1 MHDCNLVHIISYLSS
16 GVAVSLLR
24 TGGIYAAPCLL
35 TDHSSNCYNWSIK
48 EVVFMPRRK
57 EFDELEVLSRAMEI
71 FWHKGYEAT
80 SVQDLVE
87 QMGINRG
94 SLDGT
99 FADKRALFLAAI
111 EHYDRTVVTSVVVS
125 LHKPASARKAIE
137 DYIRGE
143 VLRAVQDRHRHG
155 CFLTNSAVEVGPHD
169 AEAEERLTNS
179 LKRIEAAFLDALVAA
194 RAHGEIRTKRDLRS
208 VARFLTSSLQG
219 IRVMARVNPD
229 RETLMAVADI
239 VIALLDS

>member
-1 MHDCNLVHIISYLSS
+1 
-16 GVAVSLLR
+16 
-24 TGGIYAAPCLL
+24 
-35 TDHSSNCYNWSIK
+35 
-48 EVVFMPRRK
+48 MPRKK

-94 SLDGT
+94 SLYGT
-99 FADKRALFLAAI
+99 FSDKRALFLAAI
-111 EHYDRTVVTSVVVS
+111 EYYDQTVVSSVVAV
-125 LHKPASARKAIE
+125 LHSPGSARKAIE

-143 VLRAVQDRHRHG
+143 VQRAVQDRNRHG

-169 AEAEERLTNS
+169 AEAEQHLKAS
-179 LKRIEAAFLDALVAA
+179 LKRIEAAFYDALVEA
-194 RAHGEIRTKRDLRS
+194 RAHGEIRTRRDLR
-208 VARFLTSSLQG
+208 ALAKFLTSSLQG

-229 RETLMAVADI
+229 RETLLAIAEI
-239 VIALLDS
+239 VISSLDT

>member
-1 MHDCNLVHIISYLSS
+1 
-16 GVAVSLLR
+16 
-24 TGGIYAAPCLL
+24 
-35 TDHSSNCYNWSIK
+35 
-48 EVVFMPRRK
+48 MPRKK

-94 SLDGT
+94 SLYGT
-99 FADKRALFLAAI
+99 FSDKRALFLAAI
-111 EHYDRTVVTSVVVS
+111 EYYDQTVVSGVVAV
-125 LHKPASARKAIE
+125 LHSPGSARKTIE

-143 VLRAVQDRHRHG
+143 VQRAVQDRDRHG

-169 AEAEERLTNS
+169 SEAEQHLKAS

-194 RAHGEIRTKRDLRS
+194 RQQGEIGTRRDLRQL
-208 VARFLTSSLQG
+208 AKFLTSSLQG

-229 RETLMAVADI
+229 RETLLAIADI
-239 VIALLDS
+239 VIASLDT